1 MVKVNA
7 GIEKV
12 KEDYSQMI
20 PPEAIMG
27 NCRRIGHQFRQRK
40 CGPVE
45 TFYLF
50 LIQVLNGNVACSALR
65 HLAGMTCSATAY
77 GNARMRLPLALL
89 RVLLTWVCRSL
100 RDITSDVH
108 FWHGH
113 RVFHVDGSSFSMPD
127 TPELQEV
134 FGQSGRQKTGCGFP
148 TAHLLAMFDAATGLI
163 VDVLASP
170 RRSHEMSKIASM
182 HPSLRA
188 GDVLVGDRGFC
199 SYAHMALLSLR
210 NLHGVLRM
218 HQRMIVDFAP
228 HRPHVHPKN
237 KKAIKGLPR
246 SRWIRALGAS
256 DQLVEWF
263 RPASKPRWMTREQ
276 FERLPESLT
285 VRQLQYRVETPGY
298 RTRKIQLITTL
309 LDVEQYPAE
318 DLAELYRCRWQVEVN
333 LRHLKQTMGMDVL
346 RCKTAEGVEKEM
358 LMFAIVYNLVCAV
371 IYDAAGR
378 QGVAPHR
385 ISFIDALRWLRT
397 WYPGKELIPLM
408 VNPMR
413 RGRYEPRVV
422 KRRPK
427 SYGLMTEP
435 REVLHKRLTEKRD
448 AA

>member
-1 MVKVNA
+1 MVKLQT

-12 KEDYSQMI
+12 KEDYSQII
-20 PPEAIMG
+20 PPEAIVG
-27 NCRRIGHQFRQRK
+27 NCHRIGHRFRQRK

-50 LIQVLNGNVACSALR
+50 LIQVLNGNVACGALR

-89 RVLLTWVCRSL
+89 RVLLTWACRSL
-100 RDITSDVH
+100 RDITGDVH
-108 FWHGH
+108 LFHGH

-127 TPELQEV
+127 TPDLQET
-134 FGQSGRQKTGCGFP
+134 FGQSGMQKSGCGFP

-170 RRSHEMSKIASM
+170 RRSHEMSRIASM

-188 GDVLVGDRGFC
+188 GDVLIGDRGFC

-218 HQRMIVDFAP
+218 HQKMIVDFTP
-228 HRPHVHPKN
+228 GRPHSHPKD
-237 KKAIKGLPR
+237 KKAPKGLPR
-246 SRWIRALGAS
+246 SRWIRVLGVG
-256 DQLVEWF
+256 DQVVEWF
-263 RPASKPRWMTREQ
+263 RPANKPRWMTREQ
-276 FERLPESLT
+276 FKGLPESLT
-285 VRQLQYRVETPGY
+285 VRELQYRVETPGY
-298 RTRKIQLITTL
+298 RTRKIQLATTL

-318 DLAELYRCRWQVEVN
+318 ELAELYRCRWQVEVN

-358 LMFAIVYNLVCAV
+358 LMFAIAYNLVCAV
-371 IYDAAGR
+371 IYDAADR
-378 QGVAPHR
+378 QGVAPDR

-422 KRRPK
+422 KRRSK
-427 SYGLMTEP
+427 SYTLMTEP
-435 REVLHKRLTEKRD
+435 RELLHKRLTEKRD
-448 AA
+448 VA